1 MSELQSILAEPEDTR
16 PIVEQA
22 ISLLSPED
30 REAFTDA
37 LWSSQFPS
45 SQLRVALA
53 SDSAVR
59 GADKVPTVDNITKY
73 RARKGIL

>member
-37 LWSSQFPS
+37 LWSSLFPS

-59 GADKVPTVDNITKY
+59 AADKVPTVDVITKY
-73 RARKGIL
+73 RKARGIL

>member
-1 MSELQSILAEPEDTR
+1 MSQLTEILAEPEDTR

-22 ISLLSPED
+22 ISLLSPGD
-30 REAFTDA
+30 QEAFTDA

-59 GADKVPTVDNITKY
+59 DADKVPTVDNITKY

>member
-1 MSELQSILAEPEDTR
+1 MSELKKILAEPEDTR

-30 REAFTDA
+30 QDAFTDA

-59 GADKVPTVDNITKY
+59 GADKVPTVDSITKY

>member
-16 PIVEQA
+16 PLIEQA

-30 REAFTDA
+30 QEAFTDA

-59 GADKVPTVDNITKY
+59 AADKVPTVDVITKY
-73 RARKGIL
+73 RKARGIL

>member
-1 MSELQSILAEPEDTR
+1 MSELQSILSAPEDTR

-59 GADKVPTVDNITKY
+59 GADKVPTVDVITKY
-73 RARKGIL
+73 RKARGIL